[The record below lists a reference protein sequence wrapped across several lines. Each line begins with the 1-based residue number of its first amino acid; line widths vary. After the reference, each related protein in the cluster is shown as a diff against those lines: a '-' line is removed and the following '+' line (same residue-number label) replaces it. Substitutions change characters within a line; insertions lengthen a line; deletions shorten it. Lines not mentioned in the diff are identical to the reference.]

1 MDISYTL
8 GIDVDASVIAVAQ
21 KNCEELEVEMDFL
34 LTDVTKLQLHTLR
47 KFFANNNNESNS
59 SPETDQ
65 DTKIVDTVIM
75 NPPFGTK
82 KRKGVDMVFLKKA
95 IDVR

>member
-1 MDISYTL
+1 M
-8 GIDVDASVIAVAQ
+8 DASVIAVAQ
-21 KNCEELEVEMDFL
+21 QNCADLEVDMDFL

-47 KFFANNNNESNS
+47 KFANNNNESNS
-59 SPETDQ
+59 SQNDENI
-65 DTKIVDTVIM
+65 KIVDTVIM